1 MYVFGLYPAKGG
13 NDMKAFVT
21 LMAMVVSCS
30 VLVITGGAF
39 AEQLPTPNQ
48 DNVSKR
54 ADETFK
60 NPKDA
65 KIKKRAASKRAQLRK
80 ERDAK
85 RTVKVVKD
93 SVNK

>member
-1 MYVFGLYPAKGG
+1 
-13 NDMKAFVT
+13 MKNLLI
-21 LMAMVVSCS
+21 LMVMVVSCAVFTS
-30 VLVITGGAF
+30 SGTVF
-39 AEQLPTPNQ
+39 AEQLPTPNK

-65 KIKKRAASKRAQLRK
+65 ESKKRAATKRAQLRK

-85 RTVKVVKD
+85 RTVKVIKD